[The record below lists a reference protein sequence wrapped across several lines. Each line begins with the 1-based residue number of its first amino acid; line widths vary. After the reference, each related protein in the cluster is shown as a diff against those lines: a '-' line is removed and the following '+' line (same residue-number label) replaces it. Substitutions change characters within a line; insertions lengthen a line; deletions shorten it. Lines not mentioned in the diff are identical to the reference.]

1 MSRSGLI
8 ALLLLPVVAGPAT
21 AARTTELAM
30 PTQQPDGTPQRP
42 VMRLRRWAS
51 TFSMRGSTRKAAAK
65 RPGPGRSIPAITDD
79 ACQLARR
86 EARCGLRLRLAT
98 SAGI

>member
-21 AARTTELAM
+21 AARTTELAI

-42 VMRLRRWAS
+42 VGEPDAPPAMGLDFFDAGLH
-51 TFSMRGSTRKAAAK
+51 TEG
-65 RPGPGRSIPAITDD
+65 GRE
-79 ACQLARR
+79 
-86 EARCGLRLRLAT
+86 EAWPWPLNP
-98 SAGI
+98 SNN